1 MATESIV
8 QRMIRAARLDTTF
21 YNEVEQDTS
30 LNGEALT
37 VVILAAV
44 ASGIGAAGSTLIGGN
59 GGVGAAAIALVVGAL
74 VAIAGYFIWA
84 WLTQFIGTRFFGGV
98 ADFGEVRRTLGYAYA
113 PNILGIFNVIPC
125 VGAVI
130 GLVGSLW
137 ALVAGIIAVR
147 EALDVDTTKAVL
159 TVIVSWL
166 IVFVISAVILSI
178 LGVGALG
185 LAAVTGALNQ

>member
-44 ASGIGAAGSTLIGGN
+44 ASGIGAAGSTLIAGN
-59 GGVGAAAIALVVGAL
+59 GAGTAAVALVVGAI
-74 VAIAGYFIWA
+74 VAVVGYFVWA

-98 ADFGEVRRTLGYAYA
+98 GDFGETRRTLGYAYA
-113 PNILGIFNVIPC
+113 PNLLGIFNLIPC
-125 VGAVI
+125 LGALI
-130 GLVGSLW
+130 ALVGSLW
-137 ALVAGIIAVR
+137 ALVAGVIAVR

-159 TVIVSWL
+159 TVVVSWL

-178 LGVGALG
+178 VGVGALG

>member
-37 VVILAAV
+37 VVILAAA
-44 ASGIGAAGSTLIGGN
+44 ASGIGTAGSTLIGGN
-59 GGVGAAAIALVVGAL
+59 GVGAAAIALVVGAL

-98 ADFGEVRRTLGYAYA
+98 GDFGEVRRTLGYAYA
-113 PNILGIFNVIPC
+113 PNILGIFNIIPC
-125 VGAVI
+125 VGALI

-166 IVFVISAVILSI
+166 IVFVVSAVILSI

>member
-1 MATESIV
+1 MASESII
-8 QRMIRAARLDTTF
+8 QRMIRAARLDTAF

-37 VVILAAV
+37 VVVIASV
-44 ASGIGAAGSTLIGGN
+44 ASGIGAGGGSLIAGN
-59 GGVGAAAIALVVGAL
+59 GFGSAAVSLVVGII

-98 ADFGEVRRTLGYAYA
+98 GDFGELRRTLGYAYA
-113 PNILGIFNVIPC
+113 PNILGIFNLIPC
-125 VGAVI
+125 IGPLV

-147 EALDVDTTKAVL
+147 EALDFDSTKAIL
-159 TVIVSWL
+159 TVVIGWV
-166 IVFVISAVILSI
+166 IVFVISAIIFSIVGIGAFGLS
-178 LGVGALG
+178 AL
-185 LAAVTGALNQ
+185 TGALSQ